1 MNAFYIMNINKQ
13 KQDKMWLFNEEKIL
27 KKTTHSPKKRTAVTE
42 TKTEVKGSEILSRKI
57 GMDSTAAV

>member
-13 KQDKMWLFNEEKIL
+13 KQNKMWLFNEEKI